1 MKERLLVMNG
11 QRIVQHEE
19 GKEWV
24 NDKVGSAGSIRP
36 GIYNLFVASQPDK
49 TKEHDGVILHTDK
62 DNVYQQ
68 VGKSY
73 VKHAKSDFDKVPEVG
88 VNSKIKYE
96 QGRAIVSAAAAKL
109 SRGLLR

>member
-19 GKEWV
+19 GKDWL

-36 GIYNLFVASQPDK
+36 GIYNLYVASQPDK
-49 TKEHDGVILHTDK
+49 TKEYDGVILHTDK

-68 VGKSY
+68 AGK
-73 VKHAKSDFDKVPEVG
+73 VNIKHAKADFDKVPDVG
-88 VNSKIKYE
+88 VNSKIKYD
-96 QGRAIVSAAAAKL
+96 QGRAIVSAASAKL
-109 SRGLLR
+109 SRGLSR

>member
-19 GKEWV
+19 GKEWL

-36 GIYNLFVASQPDK
+36 GIYNLYVASQPDK
-49 TKEHDGVILHTDK
+49 TKEYDGVILHTDK

-68 VGKSY
+68 AGKINI
-73 VKHAKSDFDKVPEVG
+73 KHAKADFDKVPDVG
-88 VNSKIKYE
+88 VNSKIKYD
-96 QGRAIVSAAAAKL
+96 QGRAIVSAASAKL
-109 SRGLLR
+109 SRGLSR

>member
-1 MKERLLVMNG
+1 MMNG

-19 GKEWV
+19 GREWV

-73 VKHAKSDFDKVPEVG
+73 VKHAKSDFDKVPEIG
-88 VNSKIKYE
+88 TNSRIKYE
-96 QGRAIVSAAAAKL
+96 QGKAIASAAPAKL
-109 SRGLLR
+109 SRGLSR